1 MKSFSFVDRSN
12 EQQKDDF
19 LEEIKLMKEVGQ
31 HKNIVSMLGC
41 VTRGDTLCLVV
52 EFMPYGDL
60 LHYLRGR
67 RSKVLFLCQPLKFL
81 YAIDNGYELESCL
94 F

>member
-1 MKSFSFVDRSN
+1 MFEKLKIENDLCLFTDQSN

-67 RSKVLFLCQPLKFL
+67 RSKVYVPMSKGKF
-81 YAIDNGYELESCL
+81 AK
-94 F
+94 